1 MLPSLDGVNQKT
13 CLSWVRKHLI
23 ITTDLHL
30 FKRVNRKYHI
40 NSCSSLFER
49 AAGAK
54 LLATSS
60 LKRDPPLTNPKVYN
74 KVVSQFEAREVLET
88 FGGHAA
94 DFVDCSNKH
103 LRRIFEH
110 QEVLE
115 RGCTR
120 IEASHYRGVALSAE
134 DSEELVAGAL
144 PRGAGGRSGGSR
156 KRAFCGTATSKAV
169 AKFSKH
175 LYRCF
180 LRADRPQN
188 KL

>member
-13 CLSWVRKHLI
+13 CLNWVRKHLI

-74 KVVSQFEAREVLET
+74 KVVSQFEAREVLEI

-94 DFVDCSNKH
+94 DFLDCSNKH
-103 LRRIFEH
+103 LRRTFEH
-110 QEVLE
+110 QDMLE

-120 IEASHYRGVALSAE
+120 IEVSTTGAWCCPPRIAKSWSLVRYQEVQ
-134 DSEELVAGAL
+134 EEE
-144 PRGAGGRSGGSR
+144 
-156 KRAFCGTATSKAV
+156 AV
-169 AKFSKH
+169 AAGKGLFVVQLTAKQWQNFSKH
-175 LYRCF
+175 LDRCF
-180 LRADRPQN
+180 LWADRPKN